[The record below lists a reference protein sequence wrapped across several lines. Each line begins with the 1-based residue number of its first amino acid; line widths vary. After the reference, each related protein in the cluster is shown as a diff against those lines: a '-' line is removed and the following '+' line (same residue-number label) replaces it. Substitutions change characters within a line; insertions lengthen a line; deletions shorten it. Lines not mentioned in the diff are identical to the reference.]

1 MGGGLRLIIVPGRL
15 RRVAVLP
22 PFGLPFVL
30 LLLALLCVE
39 SGVFRE
45 VDAMFRLGFAFLRGF
60 LALAYLLRRQFRG
73 KEGFK
78 DVADNI
84 ERLADCREVGLS

>member
-1 MGGGLRLIIVPGRL
+1 M
-15 RRVAVLP
+15 LP

-30 LLLALLCVE
+30 LPLALLCAE
-39 SGVFRE
+39 SRVFRE
-45 VDAMFRLGFAFLRGF
+45 VDAMFRLGLAFLRGY

-84 ERLADCREVGLS
+84 QRLAYGAKRRFREDRPEP